1 MDGKM
6 STLEKIESG
15 PKLQADSKSAIELS
29 AQCVQKG
36 GTVVMLGVYGAW
48 YNSFPLGDF
57 FSRNITLKMG

>member
-48 YNSFPLGDF
+48 YNPSH
-57 FSRNITLKMG
+57 